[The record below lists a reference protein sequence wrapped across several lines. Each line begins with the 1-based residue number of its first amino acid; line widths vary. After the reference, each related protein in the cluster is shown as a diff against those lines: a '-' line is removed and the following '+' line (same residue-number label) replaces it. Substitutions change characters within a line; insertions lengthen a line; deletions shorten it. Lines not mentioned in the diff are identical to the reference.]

1 MTDNDLRD
9 SIKEQVNRVIDSI
22 YAQISNAGDLKPTS
36 KYSFNISITNPLN
49 DEVLNRK
56 FSFQGDEI
64 IIVRDLIN
72 KNKTKA
78 NAIKRVLKKE
88 AWKIVFSIIK
98 EGI

>member
-22 YAQISNAGDLKPTS
+22 YAQISNASDLKPTS